1 MALQVAMEL
10 SHGVWTH
17 LLAVLPSKICNWP
30 VVNLSHE
37 TDPGPAELGPQVTVR
52 TPPHYTSGNREQ
64 ICTSHNKSGFG
75 NIFFPQYHSLFP
87 HTP

>member
-1 MALQVAMEL
+1 MALQVAMDL
-10 SHGVWTH
+10 SHGAWTH
-17 LLAVLPSKICNWP
+17 LSAMLPTKICNWP

-64 ICTSHNKSGFG
+64 ICTSHNKSGFE
-75 NIFFPQYHSLFP
+75 NIFFPQNHSLFP
-87 HTP
+87 LTP